1 MTLTKEQLIAIAHSR
16 IEFAKMMLSVN
27 PEPLKE
33 RTWAIEKSLSEI
45 RFFNPTAQSKRD
57 TLTKQ

>member
-45 RFFNPTAQSKRD
+45 RFF
-57 TLTKQ
+57 